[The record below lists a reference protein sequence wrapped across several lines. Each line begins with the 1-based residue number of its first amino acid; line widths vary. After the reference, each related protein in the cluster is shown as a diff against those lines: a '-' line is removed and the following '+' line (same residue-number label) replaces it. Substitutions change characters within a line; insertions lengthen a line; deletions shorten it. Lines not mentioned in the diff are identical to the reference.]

1 MPSHEQ
7 IRAEAATLREL
18 SRAERARA
26 QRTCAASAQIRQRTA
41 ALRILIVEDHADS
54 AEAIKKL
61 LVHDGHEVAV
71 AGTVCDALRLSAESH
86 FTRLQCDIGL
96 PDGSGLDLVRTL
108 KRAHPELRAI
118 ALSGFAMP
126 HDVEQALQAGFD
138 AHLAKPVTMEQ
149 LLTTL
154 QRTP

>member
-1 MPSHEQ
+1 MPSHQ
-7 IRAEAATLREL
+7 HVRAEAALLREL
-18 SRAERARA
+18 SREERARA
-26 QRTCAASAQIRQRTA
+26 QQTCAASVAIRQRA
-41 ALRILIVEDHADS
+41 EALRILIVEDHADS

-61 LVHDGHEVAV
+61 LVHDGLEVAV
-71 AGTVCDALRLSAESH
+71 AGTVCDALRLCAESH
-86 FTRLQCDIGL
+86 FTRLLCDIGL

-118 ALSGFAMP
+118 ALSGFAMQ
-126 HDVEQALQAGFD
+126 HDVEEAMQAGFD

-154 QRTP
+154 Q